1 MAERGGERAGV
12 QEGRFQRP
20 ALRGGGPRTVFWT
33 AWIVL
38 SALSGLWAVA
48 NPIAAAPDEPTH
60 IIKAAGLVRERTF
73 GVPDGP
79 SYRELDLPW
88 AFGITHEMYPCHV
101 FRANVPASCWPI
113 DYGDPAEMRTTYTT
127 AVGYNPL
134 YYAVVG
140 LPSVLPPSLEVLY
153 LMRLVGAVLGSGL
166 IALGL
171 RSLAEMPRRRWAVAG
186 TAVAVVPMV
195 LFVNSTV
202 NPNALE
208 TSAGFGLW
216 LTLLAALRHPDP
228 ALVRRQWWRA
238 GLLVVALVN
247 AKAFSPIYLAIIVL
261 TVVALVPWVNVRDA
275 LRDRRTWPGLA
286 LGVVGS
292 ALAVLWTTTAGRT
305 PGLDVVGYPDLRDR
319 WLTLELILRQTTYY
333 YEQLVA
339 NFGWHDSRPPDWVY
353 TWISVA
359 VGVLL
364 LLVLVLAGRRERL
377 VVGALAGSV
386 VLLPVIMQLPFAP
399 SVGLPWQG
407 RYLAAVAVG
416 VPLVAGV
423 VLDRADVPPRIA
435 PRLVLLLVGMM
446 AVVQVVSF
454 VANLQRYTVGSAARW
469 FSPTPNAWNPPL
481 PAWLLIGAYVVA
493 VGVAAVLLLRLGRP
507 RAGEPSP
514 ARVPAGRPASALG
527 VEEPQ
532 QVAPVPRLHQGLRAD
547 PEVLV
552 GEEPTP
558 PGDLLR

>member
-1 MAERGGERAGV
+1 M
-12 QEGRFQRP
+12 
-20 ALRGGGPRTVFWT
+20 FWT

-48 NPIAAAPDEPTH
+48 NPMAAAPDEPTH
-60 IIKAAGLVRERTF
+60 ITKAAALVREQTL

-79 SYRELDLPW
+79 SYREFDLPW

-113 DYGDPAEMRTTYTT
+113 DYGDPAEIRTTYTS
-127 AVGYNPL
+127 AAGYNPL

-171 RSLAEMPRRRWAVAG
+171 RSLAEMPRRRWGAAG
-186 TAVAVVPMV
+186 TAVAMVPMV
-195 LFVNSTV
+195 LFMNSTV

-228 ALVRRQWWRA
+228 TLVRRRWWRA
-238 GLLVVALVN
+238 GVLVLALVN

-261 TVVALVPWVNVRDA
+261 TVIALVPWANVRDA
-275 LRDRRTWPGLA
+275 LRDRRTWPGIV
-286 LGVVGS
+286 LGAVGS
-292 ALAVLWTTTAGRT
+292 ASAVGWTLTAGRT
-305 PGLDVVGYPDLRDR
+305 PGLDTVGYPDLRDR
-319 WLTLELILRQTTYY
+319 WLALELILRQTTYY

-353 TWISVA
+353 GWISVA

-364 LLVLVLAGRRERL
+364 LLVLALAGRRERL
-377 VVGALAGSV
+377 VVGALAASV
-386 VLLPVIMQLPFAP
+386 VLLPVVMQLPFAP

-423 VLDRADVPPRIA
+423 VLDRVDVPPRIA
-435 PRLVLLLVGMM
+435 RRLVALLVAMM
-446 AVVQVVSF
+446 AVVHVVSF
-454 VANLQRYTVGSAARW
+454 AANLQRYTVGSAARW
-469 FSPTPNAWNPPL
+469 FSATPNAWNPPL
-481 PAWLLIGAYVVA
+481 PGWLLVGAYVVVVA
-493 VGVAAVLLLRLGRP
+493 VAAVLLLRLARTQ
-507 RAGEPSP
+507 AGEPSAP
-514 ARVPAGRPASALG
+514 RATAALPASALG
-527 VEEPQ
+527 VEQPQ
-532 QVAPVPRLHQGLRAD
+532 QVAAVPRLHQGLRAD
-547 PEVLV
+547 PEVV
-552 GEEPTP
+552 VREEPAP